1 MTKLYIYKFVKYPT
15 FFNAFLQT
23 IYFLYCTHWL
33 DLFARVSRFRNWAAT
48 SYRFAFWAGSF
59 HYIRMLGRQ
68 ATRAEA
74 PILVAASHSTFA
86 DTLVIYLK
94 GPPASVAK
102 AEAAAYPLIGSMWK
116 MRDYMFYDLKTK
128 KTETFVCIGMNI

>member
-1 MTKLYIYKFVKYPT
+1 MRIILELCP
-15 FFNAFLQT
+15 
-23 IYFLYCTHWL
+23 
-33 DLFARVSRFRNWAAT
+33 RRGSSRFRNWAAT

-59 HYIRMLGRQ
+59 HYIRMRGRQ

-102 AEAAAYPLIGSMWK
+102 AEAASYPLIGSMLLLYFSGFGAK
-116 MRDYMFYDLKTK
+116 TYQCFEVSILQSKLFNTYLK
-128 KTETFVCIGMNI
+128 VRCVYS